1 MRDLQR
7 FLAAQAVNFDDAVA
21 ELEAGHKRTHWI
33 WYIFPQ
39 IAGLGNSDYARLYA
53 IDDLD
58 EAKRYLAH
66 PVLGPRYRHCVE
78 LAVRNKVTF
87 PFPDNLKFRSSLT
100 LFAAVSP
107 WVAEQL
113 AAAGLT
119 PDPETLKRL

>member
-7 FLAAQAVNFDDAVA
+7 FLDAQAVNFDEAVA

-39 IAGLGNSDYARLYA
+39 IAGLGNSDYAKLYA

-66 PVLGPRYRHCVE
+66 PVLGPRYRRCVE
-78 LAVRNKVTF
+78 LAVRNQVTF

-113 AAAGLT
+113 TAAGLT